1 MSLLPSQHPAAK
13 AIVIALITAVYFVAG
28 KIGLGFASL
37 HVSPSPVW
45 AQAGIAIA
53 LLLMFGIS
61 TWPAILAGAFLVNAT
76 TGGSPITSASIA
88 VGNTLEAMLGASLL
102 HRFAHGVHA

>member
-37 HVSPSPVW
+37 NVSPSPVW
-45 AQAGIAIA
+45 IPAGIAIA

-61 TWPAILAGAFLVNAT
+61 TWPAILAGAFLVNIT
-76 TGGSPITSASIA
+76 TAGSPLVSAGIIA
-88 VGNTLEAMLGASLL
+88 IGNTLEAMLGAALL
-102 HRFAHGVHA
+102 HRYAHG